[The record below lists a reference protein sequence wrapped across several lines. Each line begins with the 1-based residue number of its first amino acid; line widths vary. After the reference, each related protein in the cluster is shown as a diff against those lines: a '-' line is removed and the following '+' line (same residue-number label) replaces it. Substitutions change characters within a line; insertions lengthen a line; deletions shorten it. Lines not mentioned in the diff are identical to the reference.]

1 MVAFICLHGK
11 YGEDGTLQGMLEMIG
26 LPYIGS
32 GVWSSALAMD
42 KVKSKVFY
50 QAAGIST
57 PPSITLGVND
67 TVDVE
72 EIVGS
77 LGERC
82 VVKPATEGSAATA
95 LLSSR
100 GTMLSRKRSKKPES
114 SIMRYWLN
122 AI

>member
-1 MVAFICLHGK
+1 MTTLDPADKDDLKTLIDGGFDVAFICLHGK

-57 PPSITLGVND
+57 PHRSRWVSTTLS
-67 TVDVE
+67 TSRRSSA
-72 EIVGS
+72 S
-77 LGERC
+77 LGN
-82 VVKPATEGSAATA
+82 VA
-95 LLSSR
+95 
-100 GTMLSRKRSKKPES
+100 
-114 SIMRYWLN
+114 W
-122 AI
+122 